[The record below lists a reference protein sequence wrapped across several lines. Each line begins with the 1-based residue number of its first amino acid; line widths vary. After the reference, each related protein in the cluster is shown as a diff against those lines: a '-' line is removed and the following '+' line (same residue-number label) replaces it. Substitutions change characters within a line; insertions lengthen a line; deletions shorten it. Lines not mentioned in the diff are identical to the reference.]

1 MNVGRSLWI
10 ARLLVVGTA
19 AAALPLADA
28 ARAGDKPNDTA
39 SGKPA
44 GKPAPS
50 RPANS
55 AQGSGKPSGGAPQG
69 SGRPASGGGGSQGS
83 GKPSG
88 GGSQGS
94 GRPATPPATPPP
106 SSRPA
111 TPPPAKP
118 ATPPATKPAS
128 KPASRPATAPV
139 TRPATPPAAKPAT
152 PPTPRPVPRPESRP
166 ESRRETPP
174 ETRPATRPA
183 VRPATR
189 PETAPATEPVTPP
202 TARRHEVD
210 PPARRAPSPPLP
222 SRGGADDGA
231 DRGADRLVPTSPES
245 ESRERAR
252 RRSQLEELR
261 DRRGEVRRDEARGT
275 PPRRDGTSRDGTN
288 RAETGRHEARP
299 ADPIVSIP
307 ERSPRFQ
314 PVVRRLPRDTVPP
327 NRGTPPTVPPSTPP
341 PTEIDVDVDVDVH
354 VDGDGHARGYG
365 GHGGRHHDVDVAFYF
380 GDPCN
385 RQPCWT
391 DPCGIRYGY
400 VFCGSSL
407 WWYRWS
413 PGCDPYFTPYY
424 YYWSPSCYWLPSYY
438 PTYAT
443 VYYVRE
449 EVVLPSDAAS
459 VAGPPVPGVDA
470 AQLLADGHALFTA
483 GDYGGA
489 LDAYRQAVLALPD
502 EPFAKLAMAQAL
514 FAIGNYGDAAFLLRR
529 VGELLPDWPV
539 VGEDPRGRYADP
551 LDHFEQMV
559 ALRAFLDRIPGE
571 PSATLVL
578 ALQSYFT
585 GDLAVARD
593 AFAELA
599 ALDPADPLPRR
610 FLDRLGPSP
619 APLAP
624 APAPLDP
631 DGR

>member
-28 ARAGDKPNDTA
+28 ARAGDKPNSNTA

-55 AQGSGKPSGGAPQG
+55 AQGSGKPSGG
-69 SGRPASGGGGSQGS
+69 GGSQGS

-88 GGSQGS
+88 GGGSQGS
-94 GRPATPPATPPP
+94 GKPATPPATPP
-106 SSRPA
+106 SSTRPA
-111 TPPPAKP
+111 APPPARP

-128 KPASRPATAPV
+128 KPA
-139 TRPATPPAAKPAT
+139 AKPAT
-152 PPTPRPVPRPESRP
+152 PPTPKTLPRPESRP
-166 ESRRETPP
+166 ESRRESQPESRPP
-174 ETRPATRPA
+174 TRPAG
-183 VRPATR
+183 RPATR
-189 PETAPATEPVTPP
+189 PETAPVSEPVTPP

-210 PPARRAPSPPLP
+210 PPARRAPSPQLP
-222 SRGGADDGA
+222 PRSGADG
-231 DRGADRLVPTSPES
+231 GADRLVPTSPES
-245 ESRERAR
+245 EARDRAR

-275 PPRRDGTSRDGTN
+275 QPRRDGTSRD
-288 RAETGRHEARP
+288 ESGRHEARP

-327 NRGTPPTVPPSTPP
+327 NRGTPPTPP
-341 PTEIDVDVDVDVH
+341 PTQIDVDVDVDVH
-354 VDGDGHARGYG
+354 VDGDDHARRYG
-365 GHGGRHHDVDVAFYF
+365 GHGDRHHDVDVNFYF

-529 VGELLPDWPV
+529 VGDLLPDWPV